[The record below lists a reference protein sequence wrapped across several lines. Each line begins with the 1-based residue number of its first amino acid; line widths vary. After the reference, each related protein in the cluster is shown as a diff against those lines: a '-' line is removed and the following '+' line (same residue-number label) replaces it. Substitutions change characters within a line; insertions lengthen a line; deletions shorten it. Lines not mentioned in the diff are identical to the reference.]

1 MAPPLQPGPARL
13 PERIP
18 LEARPQQPEPV
29 FEEPS
34 FGEPIPQ
41 PQAEPGD
48 QEQPPAELPNITW
61 RPQIQGTTPYNA
73 TQLQQILRNCG
84 RPSVPATLRACAAA
98 LTARLTSD
106 GYINSRVYTLLEP
119 PPAHL
124 EVVEGR
130 IAEVRVSSTDQG
142 LQQEVSARLQ
152 PLVGNVLHLASLEQA
167 LVSVRSLP
175 GVGQIKGSLGRLGSD
190 ATQAVLNLTIDAIAA
205 PWHGEISIRNDGNDG
220 TGPWRGVATVLKNN
234 LLKRNDIFL
243 AYLELNADSDPELG
257 STITS
262 TSYTFPLS
270 DSWFLTGSFGYSKR
284 QLIEFADEAHD
295 LSFRQ
300 FQVLGQIEKTLHRS
314 PWQEW
319 SAFAGISG
327 NRNDSYLGNRSI
339 PLIIGGGPEGWL
351 RSGYLR
357 AGVNFSGNHQD
368 LAWGGNI
375 YGLQGIA
382 GFSTET
388 QLKDLALYG
397 VHPGDSRAL
406 GGLAN
411 LAWRITPKLGLN
423 LRAGGQIAFSEL
435 TNSMGFSLGSDV
447 GLRGLPGTLI
457 SGDSGWLSTGEL
469 VVNVWQKENQSVQI
483 VPFLG
488 IGGIRTD
495 VENFV
500 FTDTVGSGGLLARY
514 INEGWMME
522 LGWVDSFQTD
532 DNLGLWQDWLIGNG
546 VYAKVRYRF

>member
-13 PERIP
+13 PERTP
-18 LEARPQQPEPV
+18 LESQPQQADPVLLETIQAPSAEPV
-29 FEEPS
+29 
-34 FGEPIPQ
+34 
-41 PQAEPGD
+41 D
-48 QEQPPAELPNITW
+48 QLRPPTELPNIIW
-61 RPQIQGTTPYNA
+61 RPKIKGTTPY
-73 TQLQQILRNCG
+73 TPSQLKEILSNCG
-84 RPSVPATLRACAAA
+84 RPSGPATLRACAAA

-106 GYINSRVYTLLEP
+106 GYLNSRVYTLLEP
-119 PPAHL
+119 RPGHL

-130 IAEVRVSSTDQG
+130 IAEVQISSTDQD
-142 LQQEVSARLQ
+142 LQQEVNNRLQ
-152 PLVGNVLHLASLEQA
+152 PLVGEVLHLPSLEKT

-190 ATQAVLNLTIDAIAA
+190 TSQAVLNLTIDGVAT
-205 PWHGEISIRNDGNDG
+205 PWQGEVSIRNDGNDG
-220 TGPWRGVATVLKNN
+220 TGEWRGVATVLKNN
-234 LLKRNDIFL
+234 LFKRNDIFL

-262 TSYTFPLS
+262 TSYTWPLS

-284 QLIEFADEAHD
+284 QLVEFADETHE

-319 SAFAGISG
+319 SAFAGISA
-327 NRNDSYLGNRSI
+327 NRNDSYLGNKSI
-339 PLIIGGGPEGWL
+339 PLILGGGSEGWL
-351 RSGYLR
+351 RTGYLR

-368 LAWGGNI
+368 LAWAGNL

-382 GFSTET
+382 GFSTQS
-388 QLKDLALYG
+388 QLNELALFG
-397 VHPGDSRAL
+397 VHPGDARAV

-411 LAWRITPKLGLN
+411 LAWKITPTMGLN
-423 LRAGGQIAFSEL
+423 LRAGGQLAFSEL
-435 TNSMGFSLGSDV
+435 TNSMGFTLGSDM

-457 SGDSGWLSTGEL
+457 SGDSGWLSTGEI

-488 IGGIRTD
+488 VGGIRTD
-495 VENFV
+495 VENFI

-532 DNLGLWQDWLIGNG
+532 ENLGNWQDWLIGNG
-546 VYAKVRYRF
+546 LYARVRYRF